1 MAKRRVKTGPV
12 RRSKRTSVARN
23 SAEARRDVA
32 LIDSLGTLR
41 DLLSEHVVLT
51 VERLQ
56 DALDDAVR
64 NGRIMPGDAQDLGQR
79 IAHAG
84 RRQLDELLAEVDKL
98 RARR

>member
-1 MAKRRVKTGPV
+1 M
-12 RRSKRTSVARN
+12 
-23 SAEARRDVA
+23 
-32 LIDSLGTLR
+32 
-41 DLLSEHVVLT
+41 LT

-98 RARR
+98 RAVAERRGSRTARPGEAVILAP